1 MSGSG
6 VYGRDADTVID
17 FSPLFVPDELWQKF
31 DRKPLYR
38 AEITCRGF
46 GPRKPIDCAFRYP
59 RFYRD
64 TSGMLAQCKILGED
78 PGAEGRAKGAQA
90 TKEKAKDAG
99 RSRLLALND
108 AFEDFPTDDFPD
120 AVEFDEDFVTS
131 VRWSA
136 FGIRDNPTLTTVSTW
151 IKGTSKAKFVSLIQ
165 EHFELM
171 HARGKTYLRRLK
183 VPETNE
189 D

>member
-6 VYGRDADTVID
+6 VYARDADTVID
-17 FSPLFVPDELWQKF
+17 FSPLFVPDELWLKF

-46 GPRKPIDCAFRYP
+46 GPRKPIDCMFKYP

-64 TSGMLAQCKILGED
+64 VSGELAQCKILGED

-90 TKEKAKDAG
+90 TKDKAKDAG
-99 RSRLLALND
+99 WSRLLALND
-108 AFEDFPTDDFPD
+108 AFENFPTDDFPD
-120 AVEFDEDFVTS
+120 AVEFDEDFVS
-131 VRWSA
+131 SIRWGA
-136 FGIRDNPTLTTVSTW
+136 FGIKDSPTLTTISTW
-151 IKGTSKAKFVSLIQ
+151 IKGTSKAKFVHTMQ

-171 HARGKTYLRRLK
+171 QARNKTYIRRLK
-183 VPETNE
+183 EPEAST